1 VNAVD
6 AMLLLKSS
14 VLLAAA
20 LLATR
25 LLRRASAVVHHR
37 LWSFAFAGLIALP
50 LAALAAPPIRVPV
63 PSGWAAE
70 ETDFTDAVFLRP
82 VSRIIEPFSAE
93 PARAAGRD
101 RQAAADTT
109 TIGLRGLPA
118 AAGSTPTAAA
128 PSSDG
133 SIQIERALVACWLLG
148 TGTAITALLLS
159 LIRVRILMR
168 RGDDVLDQDWRAA
181 AEQLAKRVGLRA
193 PVRLIL
199 SGRVRTPMAGGLW
212 RPVVFLP
219 ASAREWSAECRE
231 VVLTHELAHL
241 AGRDPLRHIVA
252 RLAVA
257 LYWFH
262 PLAWLA
268 ARQSSAARERACDET
283 VLRLGT
289 RRSAYA
295 QVLLDLSTSTRS
307 SGAPLAALP
316 MIQRPLL
323 EKRVMAILNDDLPPA
338 TRGRVL
344 MPAVGVAL
352 LTLSVG
358 AAQPAVRDART
369 PAAAAP
375 HAVDVALAA
384 AVLAPD
390 HPPSLNDGATAAAPA
405 AQTAVRGDQS
415 CWSDDGRRGSFSGL
429 MSSDRI
435 DGRNVIYEQIGTSGA
450 DRIIQKSFGD
460 LRLCMLA
467 EGEGVDDRADRPS
480 QWPAHARRVVLE
492 SRRGDSVQRLEIA
505 DGGRTQSWRV
515 GSSQRAVDAAAE
527 RWRDR
532 MLAVLDTTWEAAML
546 RGNVSS
552 LRGQISSIHGE
563 ESSLRGQISSLG
575 GEVSSMRGHASSIRG
590 EESSL
595 RGQISSI
602 QGHVSSLQGA
612 ISSER
617 GSISSLNAA
626 RYDSSDLN
634 RISSEIARHDAEI
647 ARIEREIRD
656 YGADA
661 KIAAV
666 ERQIRALDADGKIDA
681 IEKQI
686 RDFDLEGK
694 VAAIERRIDGLE
706 VDKKIADIE
715 RQIDALDAD
724 RRIRDLEAR
733 RDADLK
739 QLEAAIA
746 AIR

>member
-1 VNAVD
+1 MNAVD

-14 VLLAAA
+14 ILLSAA
-20 LLATR
+20 LLAAH

-50 LAALAAPPIRVPV
+50 LAALTAPPIRVPV
-63 PSGWAAE
+63 PGIWPGSPTGGPSSAAPE
-70 ETDFTDAVFLRP
+70 GAG
-82 VSRIIEPFSAE
+82 
-93 PARAAGRD
+93 GRD
-101 RQAAADTT
+101 GKMAAAPMSVR
-109 TIGLRGLPA
+109 LRGLPA
-118 AAGSTPTAAA
+118 ATELTATQAAA
-128 PSSDG
+128 FVWAP
-133 SIQIERALVACWLLG
+133 IRIERALAVCWLLG
-148 TGTAITALLLS
+148 TGAAMAALLLS
-159 LIRVRILMR
+159 LIRVRTLMR
-168 RGDDVLDQDWRAA
+168 RGDEVLDADWRAA
-181 AEQLAKRVGLRA
+181 VERLATRVGLSD

-199 SGRVRTPMAGGLW
+199 SGRVQTPMAGGLW

-219 ASAREWSAECRE
+219 ASAREWSVECRE

-241 AGRDPLRHIVA
+241 AGRDPLRHVLA

-262 PLAWLA
+262 PLAWIA

-295 QVLLDLSTSTRS
+295 QVLLDLSASTRS
-307 SGAPLAALP
+307 CGAPFAALP

-338 TRGRVL
+338 TRGRVP
-344 MPAVGVAL
+344 MPALGVAL

-358 AAQPAVRDART
+358 AAQPAVRDGRA
-369 PAAAAP
+369 PAAAAQR
-375 HAVDVALAA
+375 AVDVSVPVATST
-384 AVLAPD
+384 PD
-390 HPPSLNDGATAAAPA
+390 HPPSPTDAATAAAPA
-405 AQTAVRGDQS
+405 PQTVVRDSS
-415 CWSDDGRRGSFSGL
+415 CWSDDGRRGSFSGI

-435 DGRNVIYEQIGTSGA
+435 NGRNVIYEQIGTSDG

-467 EGEGVDDRADRPS
+467 EGEGADDRGDRPS
-480 QWPAHARRVVLE
+480 QWPAHARRVVME
-492 SRRGDSVQRLEIA
+492 SRRGNSVQRLEIV
-505 DGGRTQSWRV
+505 DGGRRQSWHV
-515 GSSQRAVDAAAE
+515 GSSERAVDAAAE

-532 MLAVLDTTWEAAML
+532 MLAVLDTTWEAAVL
-546 RGNVSS
+546 QGNVSS

-595 RGQISSI
+595 RGEISSI

-617 GSISSLNAA
+617 GSISALNAT

-647 ARIEREIRD
+647 ARIEREIRE

-666 ERQIRALDADGKIDA
+666 ERQLRALDADGKVDA

-694 VAAIERRIDGLE
+694 VALIERRIDGLE

-724 RRIRDLEAR
+724 RRIRDLEGR

-739 QLEAAIA
+739 QLEAALA

>member
-1 VNAVD
+1 MNAVD
-6 AMLLLKSS
+6 AMLLVKSS
-14 VLLAAA
+14 VLLSAA
-20 LLATR
+20 LLAAC

-50 LAALAAPPIRVPV
+50 LAALAAPPIHVPV
-63 PSGWAAE
+63 PGNWPGPPTGEPSS
-70 ETDFTDAVFLRP
+70 AV
-82 VSRIIEPFSAE
+82 
-93 PARAAGRD
+93 PARADGRGGK
-101 RQAAADTT
+101 AAADPMR
-109 TIGLRGLPA
+109 IGLRGLPA
-118 AAGSTPTAAA
+118 ATRTTPTEAAA
-128 PSSDG
+128 SLLAP
-133 SIQIERALVACWLLG
+133 IRIERALAGCWLLG
-148 TGTAITALLLS
+148 TVAAVTALLLS
-159 LIRVRILMR
+159 LIRVRILTR
-168 RGDDVLDQDWRAA
+168 RGDDVLDADWRAA
-181 AEQLAKRVGLRA
+181 AERLAKRVGLRDQ
-193 PVRLIL
+193 VRLIL
-199 SGRVRTPMAGGLW
+199 SGRVQTPMAGGLW

-219 ASAREWSAECRE
+219 TSARAWSAECRD

-241 AGRDPLRHIVA
+241 AGRDPLRHVVA

-262 PLAWLA
+262 PLAWIA

-295 QVLLDLSTSTRS
+295 QVLLDLSASTRS

-338 TRGRVL
+338 TRARVL
-344 MPAVGVAL
+344 MPAVAVAL

-358 AAQPAVRDART
+358 AAQPAVRDNRA
-369 PAAAAP
+369 PAAAAKR
-375 HAVDVALAA
+375 AMDVSLPVATST
-384 AVLAPD
+384 PD
-390 HPPSLNDGATAAAPA
+390 HPPSLTDAATAAVPA
-405 AQTAVRGDQS
+405 AQTAVRDSS
-415 CWSDDGRRGSFSGL
+415 CWSDDGGRGSFSGL

-435 DGRNVIYEQIGTSGA
+435 NGRNVVYEQIGTSGA
-450 DRIIQKSFGD
+450 DRIIRKSFGD

-467 EGEGVDDRADRPS
+467 EGEGADDRGERPS
-480 QWPAHARRVVLE
+480 QWSAHARRVVME
-492 SRRGDSVQRLEIA
+492 SRRGGSVQRLEIA
-505 DGGRTQSWRV
+505 DGGRTQSWHV
-515 GSSQRAVDAAAE
+515 GSSERAVDVAAE

-532 MLAVLDTTWEAAML
+532 MLAVLDTTWEAAVL

-575 GEVSSMRGHASSIRG
+575 GEVSSMRGHASSVRG

-602 QGHVSSLQGA
+602 QGHVSSLEGA

-617 GSISSLNAA
+617 GSISALNAA
-626 RYDSSDLN
+626 RYDSSDRN
-634 RISSEIARHDAEI
+634 RIPAEVARHDAEI
-647 ARIEREIRD
+647 ARLEREIRD
-656 YGADA
+656 YGAET

-666 ERQIRALDADGKIDA
+666 ERQLRALDADGKVDA

-686 RDFDLEGK
+686 RDFDLDGK
-694 VAAIERRIDGLE
+694 VAAIERRIEGLE

-724 RRIRDLEAR
+724 RRIRDLEGR